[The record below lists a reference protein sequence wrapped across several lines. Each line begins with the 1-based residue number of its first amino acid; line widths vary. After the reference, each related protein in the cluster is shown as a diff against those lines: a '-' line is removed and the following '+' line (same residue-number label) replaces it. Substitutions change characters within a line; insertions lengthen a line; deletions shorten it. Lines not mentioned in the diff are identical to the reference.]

1 MSGGTSRSQNACE
14 TSVEMSDDLP
24 TCSSPTTRIRTMA
37 ACALLRVRAVVVKNT
52 SSRRARQAAHALEA
66 VCHVEGNRHA
76 RLKLER
82 GRASTVTRQR
92 HRASILTVSL
102 VADARHLRLCLAFP
116 HPAAH
121 GLLSLVSSH

>member
-37 ACALLRVRAVVVKNT
+37 ACALLRVRAVVVENT

-66 VCHVEGNRHA
+66 VCHVEGNQARA
-76 RLKLER
+76 RLK
-82 GRASTVTRQR
+82 
-92 HRASILTVSL
+92 
-102 VADARHLRLCLAFP
+102 
-116 HPAAH
+116 
-121 GLLSLVSSH
+121 